1 MKLTQIITIGII
13 SLAISLSSCMQNKEN
28 KTTESSDKTEHKI
41 AVKKTFLKGLTM
53 ADKEDFSKE
62 RVMLSDGNI
71 TVYDIE
77 GNKIKGMKLMQAMKS
92 GNYIPEYYV
101 DKNNDIKVAVLRTA
115 TEAEKKKMNI
125 TQDMSNEYKNKE
137 KELRDMAK
145 EEENKIKETKD
156 MLNQ

>member
-1 MKLTQIITIGII
+1 
-13 SLAISLSSCMQNKEN
+13 
-28 KTTESSDKTEHKI
+28 
-41 AVKKTFLKGLTM
+41 
-53 ADKEDFSKE
+53 
-62 RVMLSDGNI
+62 
-71 TVYDIE
+71 
-77 GNKIKGMKLMQAMKS
+77 MKLMQAMKS
-92 GNYIPEYYV
+92 GDYIPEYYV

-125 TQDMSNEYKNKE
+125 TQDMSNEYKNKD

>member
-92 GNYIPEYYV
+92 GNYVPEYYV

-145 EEENKIKETKD
+145 EEENKIK
-156 MLNQ
+156 